1 MSSSGGTTGSSAAAY
16 RQPLRMV
23 LAISAAVVVVE
34 LVVGIASG
42 SLALLADAGHAFAD
56 VVGTSLALASIW
68 FGSRPATG
76 RRTFGFYRTEIFA
89 AVFNALLLFTIAVV
103 LLVESVQRFIDAPLV
118 STGPVL
124 MASAGALLAQATCA
138 WLLRSGQ
145 RESLTLRGAY
155 LEVLGDALG
164 SAAVLVSALVITFTG
179 FRQADAVASA
189 FIGLLILPRTVAL
202 LRDAM
207 DVLLEATPKDVDLE
221 DVRGHILEAPGVRSV
236 HDLHV
241 WTITSGRNVVSAH
254 VLIDPQARHADVL
267 DGLCRCLATQFDID
281 HSTFQLETEDRT
293 PHEADAHR

>member
-1 MSSSGGTTGSSAAAY
+1 MSARAATSGSSAAAY
-16 RQPLRMV
+16 RQPLSIV
-23 LAISAAVVVVE
+23 LAISALVVVVE
-34 LVVGIASG
+34 VVVGIASG

-103 LLVESVQRFIDAPLV
+103 LLVESVQRFIDAPAV

-124 MASAGALLAQATCA
+124 VASAAALLAQAACA
-138 WLLRSGQ
+138 WLLRHGQ
-145 RESLTLRGAY
+145 RESLTLRAAY
-155 LEVLGDALG
+155 LEVVGDALG
-164 SAAVLVSALVITFTG
+164 SAAVLVSALVIVLTG
-179 FRQADAVASA
+179 FRQADPIASA
-189 FIGLLILPRTVAL
+189 LIGLLILPRTVTL

-207 DVLLEATPKDVDLE
+207 DVLLEATPKNVDL
-221 DVRGHILEAPGVRSV
+221 DLVRVHLLEAPGVRSV

-254 VLIDPQARHADVL
+254 VLIDPQARPADVL

-281 HSTFQLETEDRT
+281 HSTFQLEAEDRT
-293 PHEADAHR
+293 PHETHAHP

>member
-1 MSSSGGTTGSSAAAY
+1 MSPTAAPGSSAAAY
-16 RQPLRMV
+16 RAPLRMV

-34 LVVGIASG
+34 LIVGFASG

-68 FGSRPATG
+68 FGSRPATS
-76 RRTFGFYRTEIFA
+76 RRTFGFYRTEILA
-89 AVFNALLLFTIAVV
+89 AVFNALLLFTIAIV
-103 LLVESVQRFIDAPLV
+103 LLVESVQRFIDAPAIATAPVLAV
-118 STGPVL
+118 ST
-124 MASAGALLAQATCA
+124 GALLAQASCV
-138 WLLRSGQ
+138 WLLRRGQ

-164 SAAVLVSALVITFTG
+164 SAAVVASTLAIIFTG
-179 FRQADAVASA
+179 FRQADPIASA

-207 DVLLEATPKDVDLE
+207 DVLLEATPKDVDLNE
-221 DVRGHILEAPGVRSV
+221 VRGHILEAPGVRSV

-254 VLIDPQARHADVL
+254 VLIEPLARQADVL

-293 PHEADAHR
+293 PHEADAHL